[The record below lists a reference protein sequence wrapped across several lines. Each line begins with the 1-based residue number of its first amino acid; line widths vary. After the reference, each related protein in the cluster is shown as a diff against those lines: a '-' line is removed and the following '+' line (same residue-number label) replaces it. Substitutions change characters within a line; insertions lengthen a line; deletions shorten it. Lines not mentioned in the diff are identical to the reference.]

1 LTQPQAQ
8 DDLGADLR
16 PSWDALLA
24 GCGLPRLE
32 ARALLERA
40 TGLPRSWLIAHGD
53 EAAPGETAARFEAL
67 ARRRLAGVPLAYLTG
82 AREFRGLLLRVDA
95 SVLIPRADTELI
107 VELAIRLAPAGGRLL
122 DLGTGSG
129 AIAIAVGVARPDLHI
144 VATDLS
150 AAALDVAAHNGAEL
164 LPADRPGGA
173 PRWCVGSWW
182 QALPRGEAPFDLIVS
197 NPPYIAADDPHLA
210 QGDLRFEPPQALA
223 SGADG
228 LDAIREIVAGAPQ
241 RLVAGGWLLLEHGY
255 DQGAA
260 VRALLEQA
268 GWREIATHRDA
279 GGRERASVARAPPHA
294 MAMQAVCSGACS
306 RYGAGTTVS

>member
-1 LTQPQAQ
+1 LTQRQAR
-8 DDLGADLR
+8 DDRADDAR
-16 PSWDALLA
+16 PNWDALLA

-32 ARALLERA
+32 ARALLEHA
-40 TGLPRSWLIAHGD
+40 SALPRSWLIAHGD
-53 EAAPGETAARFEAL
+53 EPAPSETAARFEAL
-67 ARRRLAGVPLAYLTG
+67 ARRRLAGAPLAYLTG
-82 AREFRGLLLRVDA
+82 AREFHGLLLHVDP

-107 VELAIRLAPAGGRLL
+107 VELAIGLAPAGGRLL

-129 AIAIAVGVARPDLHI
+129 AIAIAVGVARPDLQI

-150 AAALDVAAHNGAEL
+150 EAALDVAARNGAEL

-173 PRWCVGSWW
+173 PRWRAGSWW

-197 NPPYIAADDPHLA
+197 NPPYIAAADPHLA
-210 QGDLRFEPPQALA
+210 QGDLRFEPPHALA

-228 LDAIREIVAGAPQ
+228 LDAIREIVSGAPP
-241 RLVAGGWLLLEHGY
+241 RLAAGGWLLLEHGH

-260 VRALLEQA
+260 VRALLERA

-279 GGRERASVARAPPHA
+279 GERERVSVARAPHPSTA
-294 MAMQAVCSGACS
+294 SA
-306 RYGAGTTVS
+306 